1 MSTIE
6 KAMARAKEL
15 ESNDVPLNKEH
26 QALLVNEDEIEKTE
40 PVSGHNAGSQEQG
53 SSPPPPTSCQT
64 EPVSDESSNSH
75 QVQTPVALVDSENDE
90 SESQQVLELDLQLLA
105 ARGFITK
112 HCNNRGLIEQYRAIK
127 RKLLNNAFGPISQS
141 LNRPNLIIVSSS
153 NSGEGKTFTSI
164 NLAMS
169 FALEQDKTVLLV
181 DADVLRPSICD
192 RLSLGRQAGL
202 IEFLSGEI
210 TSAASIIHN
219 TNIDKFK
226 FIAAG
231 KPHHLSTELLASER
245 MANLIEELATRYS
258 DRIVIFD
265 APPLLG
271 INETH
276 ILANLVGQAVV
287 VVEEGHT
294 KVDDVKAAVA
304 QLKPELAIGYV
315 MNKTSR
321 NWGGQYGY
329 YYAQ

>member
-1 MSTIE
+1 MPASNNLQPDLQQENVAATDSE
-6 KAMARAKEL
+6 PQRKEGI
-15 ESNDVPLNKEH
+15 VPDATHDE
-26 QALLVNEDEIEKTE
+26 AEDEQITINLNLK
-40 PVSGHNAGSQEQG
+40 
-53 SSPPPPTSCQT
+53 
-64 EPVSDESSNSH
+64 
-75 QVQTPVALVDSENDE
+75 ALADK
-90 SESQQVLELDLQLLA
+90 
-105 ARGFITK
+105 GFITK
-112 HCNNRGLIEQYRAIK
+112 FCENRGLIEQYRAIK
-127 RKLLNNAFGPISQS
+127 RKLLNNAFGPISSS

-181 DADVLRPSICD
+181 DSDVLRPSVSA
-192 RLSLGRQAGL
+192 RLGIDQHPGL

-210 TSAASIIHN
+210 SSASSIIHS
-219 TNIDKFK
+219 TNIDKLK

-245 MANLIEELATRYS
+245 MSSLVEELATRYS

-287 VVEEGHT
+287 VVEEGKT
-294 KVDDVKAAVA
+294 KADDVKAAVA

-321 NWGGQYGY
+321 SWGGQYGY
-329 YYAQ
+329 YYSK